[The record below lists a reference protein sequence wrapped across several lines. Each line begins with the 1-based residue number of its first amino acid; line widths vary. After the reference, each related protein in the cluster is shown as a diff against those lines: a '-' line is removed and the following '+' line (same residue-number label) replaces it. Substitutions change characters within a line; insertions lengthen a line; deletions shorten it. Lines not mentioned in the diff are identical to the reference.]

1 MNLIPVGDG
10 MDPQCKRKDNAMDL
24 GLSEEQEMLKNVSRD
39 FLEKEVP
46 EKYVRD
52 MEEDERGYSPEVWSK
67 MAAQGWQGLLIPE
80 EYDGSG
86 FGFLD
91 LVVLLEE
98 FGRALVPGPFISTQQ
113 ATIAL
118 LEGGSAEQKKQY
130 LPRIASGEA
139 IATLAITEP
148 SARWDA
154 EGIQLK
160 AEKGADGYTLNG
172 TKLFI
177 PDANVADLMVV
188 AARTG
193 QGDQGIS
200 LFVVDAKSQGISTEL
215 LKTIAADKQCEV
227 KFDNVKVPAANL
239 LGGEGKGWDV
249 LQKVTLKA
257 TVMECAYLVG
267 LAQMDF
273 EISVNY
279 AKERVQFGRPIGSFQ
294 AIQHK
299 CADMVTDVDG
309 ARFIMYRA
317 AWSVAEGEPDAALNV
332 HMAKAW
338 CSDATRRVVAH
349 GQQIH
354 GGIGFTK
361 DYKIQLY
368 FRRQKRSELM
378 WGDGDFHR
386 EKVADALSL

>member
-1 MNLIPVGDG
+1 
-10 MDPQCKRKDNAMDL
+10 MDL
-24 GLSEEQEMLKNVSRD
+24 GLSEEQEMLKNFARD

-52 MEEDERGYSPEVWSK
+52 MEEDEKGYSPEVWSK
-67 MAAQGWQGLLIPE
+67 MAEQGWQGLIIPE
-80 EYDGSG
+80 DLGG
-86 FGFLD
+86 TGLGFLD
-91 LVVLLEE
+91 LIVLLEE
-98 FGRALVPGPFISTQQ
+98 FGRALVPGPFIPTTL
-113 ATIAL
+113 AAIAL
-118 LEGGSAEQKKQY
+118 LEAGNEDQKKQY

-139 IATLAITEP
+139 IGTLAITEP

-154 EGIQLK
+154 EGIQLQ
-160 AEKGADGYTLNG
+160 ATKGANGYTLNG

-177 PDANVADLMVV
+177 PDAHVADLMVV

-193 QGDQGIS
+193 GSGENGIS
-200 LFVVDAKSQGISTEL
+200 LFIVDARSPGISTEV
-215 LKTIAADKQCEV
+215 LKTIASDKQCEV
-227 KFDNVKVPAANL
+227 KFENVQVPAANL
-239 LGGEGKGWDV
+239 LGAEGQGWEP
-249 LQKVTLKA
+249 LQRIMLKA

-338 CSDATRRVVAH
+338 CSEATRRVVAH

-386 EKVADALSL
+386 ELVADALAL